1 MSKQH
6 INVNSNSNK
15 IVIITK
21 PITAFTIT
29 DKDGVLPKV
38 MATLIHEYALAL
50 QNY

>member
-6 INVNSNSNK
+6 TNVNSNSNNNY
-15 IVIITK
+15 K

-29 DKDGVLPKV
+29 VIDGMLPEV
-38 MATLIHEYALAL
+38 MATLIHEYAPAL